1 VSLRRWLSPGRLLL
15 GGLGLALGV
24 GGVLALREA
33 TLSTHGEEVAPRIEL
48 VVSARTRGGEV
59 TQTLAEMVEAQVLGC
74 RLEVNSDL
82 AGPIEDLGDRR
93 FRAVLAPSLDE
104 TNRRQFRG
112 CLEDWVIDHLQL
124 QVLRL
129 DEPATSAAVGEG
141 QGDEGDEG
149 DDGEGAADGGAR
161 GRPTPGGPVQLE
173 PLSRRTST
181 IP

>member
-1 VSLRRWLSPGRLLL
+1 VSVRRWLAPGRLLL

-33 TLSTHGEEVAPRIEL
+33 TLSTHGERVAPRIEL
-48 VVSARTRGGEV
+48 VVSARTKGGEV

-82 AGPIEDLGDRR
+82 TGPIEDLGDRR

-129 DEPATSAAVGEG
+129 DEPATRTAVGEG
-141 QGDEGDEG
+141 DED
-149 DDGEGAADGGAR
+149 DDGEGAGDGGAR
-161 GRPTPGGPVQLE
+161 GRLTPVGPVQLE